1 MPAPLLSLQRAL
13 RRHPG
18 GDRAMADV
26 LACVPIRGLDV
37 VVAAVE
43 RLPESLHTSVE
54 QVRHLATLLQANE
67 RPELPPIVTPE
78 ALQLNE
84 VPIADT
90 GRYDQLG
97 EKLSP
102 VCLAEENENA

>member
-1 MPAPLLSLQRAL
+1 
-13 RRHPG
+13 
-18 GDRAMADV
+18 MADV
-26 LACVPIRGLDV
+26 LACVPIVGFDV
-37 VVAAVE
+37 VVAAVQ
-43 RLPESLHTSVE
+43 RLPESLHISVE
-54 QVRHLATLLQANE
+54 QVQHLVTLLQANK

-102 VCLAEENENA
+102 VCLTEEGENA

>member
-1 MPAPLLSLQRAL
+1 MA
-13 RRHPG
+13 
-18 GDRAMADV
+18 DAMA
-26 LACVPIRGLDV
+26 CEPIVGLEV

-43 RLPESLHTSVE
+43 RLPEFLHTSVE
-54 QVRHLATLLQANE
+54 EVRHLATLLQANE

-84 VPIADT
+84 VPLADT
-90 GRYDQLG
+90 GCYDQLG

-102 VCLAEENENA
+102 VCLAEEGKNA

>member
-1 MPAPLLSLQRAL
+1 
-13 RRHPG
+13 
-18 GDRAMADV
+18 MADA
-26 LACVPIRGLDV
+26 LACVPIVGLDNI
-37 VVAAVE
+37 VAAVE

-54 QVRHLATLLQANE
+54 QVRHLATLLQTNE

-90 GRYDQLG
+90 GGYDQLG

-102 VCLAEENENA
+102 VCLAEKGENA

>member
-1 MPAPLLSLQRAL
+1 MPAPLLYLHRAL
-13 RRHPG
+13 RKHPG
-18 GDRAMADV
+18 GDRAMADAM
-26 LACVPIRGLDV
+26 ACEPIVGLEV
-37 VVAAVE
+37 VVATVE

-54 QVRHLATLLQANE
+54 QVRYLATLLQANE

-78 ALQLNE
+78 ALQLNK
-84 VPIADT
+84 VPLAGT

-102 VCLAEENENA
+102 VCLAEEGKNA